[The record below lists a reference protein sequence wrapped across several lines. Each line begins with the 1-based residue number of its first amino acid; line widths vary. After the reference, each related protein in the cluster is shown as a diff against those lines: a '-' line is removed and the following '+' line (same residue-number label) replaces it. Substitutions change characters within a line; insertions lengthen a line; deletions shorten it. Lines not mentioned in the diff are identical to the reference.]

1 MDHRGRIEKAEL
13 ARPRVDDFAAEGVQ
27 RVDGQVRCA
36 SVELAA
42 DFVTQPARGFGGG
55 GDHQDAR
62 GISSFPPTQVSD
74 TSRESRGLPAAWTG
88 NDAKWPVAGGDG
100 GLLGGREA
108 IVHPAWPRRMIAA
121 KSSLRAR
128 G

>member
-1 MDHRGRIEKAEL
+1 MDHRGRTEKAEL
-13 ARPRVDDFAAEGVQ
+13 ARPRVDDFGAESMQ

-36 SVELAA
+36 SVELVA
-42 DFVTQPARGFGGG
+42 DFVTQPARGFGGE

-62 GISSFPPTQVSD
+62 GISSALAHQVSD
-74 TSRESRGLPAAWTG
+74 TSRQSRGLPAAWTG

-108 IVHPAWPRRMIAA
+108 ILHPAWPTR
-121 KSSLRAR
+121 
-128 G
+128 